1 MFQLFSH
8 GEPSDWWRGDKESG
22 IGYGHVLFD
31 EFQRR
36 GLSKTKLQSIFWKD
50 GFV

>member
-8 GEPSDWWRGDKESG
+8 GEPSDWWREDKESG
-22 IGYGHVLFD
+22 IGYVNVLFD

-36 GLSKTKLQSIFWKD
+36 GLSKTKLQSVF
-50 GFV
+50 